1 MIKSKPRTQNLADK
15 PLAKF
20 GALKPF
26 IGEVVHLRVTTGR
39 SMVRDGWVSGRLD
52 DVSMQNAYLGG
63 GGTITG
69 TFPLS
74 EIRGLKVETL
84 ATKVVTFEESDR

>member
-1 MIKSKPRTQNLADK
+1 MIKSKPRTQKLGDM
-15 PLAKF
+15 PLAKY
-20 GALKPF
+20 GALKPLL
-26 IGEVVHLRVTTGR
+26 GEVIHIRVTTGR

-84 ATKVVTFEESDR
+84 ATKVVTFEREP